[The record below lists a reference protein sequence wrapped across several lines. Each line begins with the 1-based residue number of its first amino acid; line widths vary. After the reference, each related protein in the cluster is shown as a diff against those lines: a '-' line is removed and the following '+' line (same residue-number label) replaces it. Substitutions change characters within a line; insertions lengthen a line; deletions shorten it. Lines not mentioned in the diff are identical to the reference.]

1 MIDMEGPCICP
12 GDRDHATHPS
22 PCGGPNS
29 GTGHGPWCAPCNTA
43 RFARIKA
50 GLADI
55 KAALSRSPDPTHGEQ
70 P

>member
-55 KAALSRSPDPTHGEQ
+55 KRALTQTDRSEPA
-70 P
+70 